1 MVSHVVD
8 HCLNGPL
15 LEGRTVVLV
24 THFVKLC
31 AQRLTTCEQVI
42 KLHEGRV
49 TSVGPPSD
57 ALAPGG
63 SGMARSPSNSS
74 LRSNSSRRSGQH
86 GNGKMH
92 DAHVK
97 HGSGAHE
104 DRGDSSGDGTS
115 ISWTV
120 YKRYARAMGGLKFWV
135 PYAIVNIVAHVF
147 MIGQVRPRRLVPPP
161 RRRGR
166 VLTCFLARS
175 QGYFVGR
182 WVNAPDANSHAA
194 RYFGL
199 YAGIQLVASATLTIQ
214 YLYLIVGGIRASRL
228 LHARLATRIFAA
240 PFRWWDRTPSSN
252 AINRF
257 SKDTEVLDT
266 ESIENLQPVLDYAP
280 QVLFV
285 AIVISVVLPVFLVP
299 AAGITV
305 IFFFLGRLYIRFV
318 SPALPL
324 FFSSLTLLAHASAVQ
339 ERARSSQGGLG
350 RSLAAL
356 LDPRRLDL
364 GRDDDPGV
372 RARGALCG
380 DVQGADRQLQQG
392 ASPPD
397 FGYPHLS
404 GSHADAASRLQM
416 QLYEEGL
423 DRWLE
428 ERSDMVGA
436 TVSFIVGILCLSSGL
451 SSGVS
456 GFLISSGLEF
466 TSRILYVVRAINKN
480 ELSLNSVQ
488 RIIQYSTE
496 VEVEEPHHDRKDPPA
511 HWPDSGRIEVRAL
524 PLPLSPCATY
534 LLCATTS

>member
-74 LRSNSSRRSGQH
+74 LRSNSSRRSGQQ

-120 YKRYARAMGGLKFWV
+120 YKRYARAMGGLKFWL
-135 PYAIVNIVAHVF
+135 PYAVVNIVAHVF
-147 MIGQVRPRRLVPPP
+147 MIGQVRPRRLVSSSPC
-161 RRRGR
+161 RRGESR
-166 VLTCFLARS
+166 ADFLARS

-199 YAGIQLVASATLTIQ
+199 YAGIQLIASATLTIQ

-299 AAGITV
+299 AAGIAMT
-305 IFFFLGRLYIRFV
+305 FFFLGRLYIRYV

-324 FFSSLTLLAHASAVQ
+324 SFSSPDFSLTPRPCRNALAARKEVSAARSPLFSTLGDSTSGVTTIRAFGREEHFAATYKAQTDSYNKVRLITTSVTLSRQALALTPPCTCRCNSTRRASTDGSRSAATWSARPSRSSSASSACRPASA
-339 ERARSSQGGLG
+339 RA
-350 RSLAAL
+350 
-356 LDPRRLDL
+356 
-364 GRDDDPGV
+364 
-372 RARGALCG
+372 
-380 DVQGADRQLQQG
+380 
-392 ASPPD
+392 
-397 FGYPHLS
+397 
-404 GSHADAASRLQM
+404 
-416 QLYEEGL
+416 
-423 DRWLE
+423 
-428 ERSDMVGA
+428 
-436 TVSFIVGILCLSSGL
+436 
-451 SSGVS
+451 
-456 GFLISSGLEF
+456 
-466 TSRILYVVRAINKN
+466 
-480 ELSLNSVQ
+480 
-488 RIIQYSTE
+488 
-496 VEVEEPHHDRKDPPA
+496 
-511 HWPDSGRIEVRAL
+511 
-524 PLPLSPCATY
+524 
-534 LLCATTS
+534 

>member
-92 DAHVK
+92 DVHVK

-120 YKRYARAMGGLKFWV
+120 YKRYARAMGGLKFWL
-135 PYAIVNIVAHVF
+135 PYAVVNIVAHVF
-147 MIGQVRPRRLVPPP
+147 MIGQVHPRRLVPSSP

-166 VLTCFLARS
+166 VLTGFLARS

-285 AIVISVVLPVFLVP
+285 ATVISVVLPVFLVP
-299 AAGITV
+299 AAGIGA
-305 IFFFLGRLYIRFV
+305 IFFFLGRLYIRCV
-318 SPALPL
+318 PPALSLSLSLQPHTPRSRLGRAGTRSRLARRSRPL
-324 FFSSLTLLAHASAVQ
+324 A
-339 ERARSSQGGLG
+339 RRSS
-350 RSLAAL
+350 RPSATR
-356 LDPRRLDL
+356 PR
-364 GRDDDPGV
+364 
-372 RARGALCG
+372 A
-380 DVQGADRQLQQG
+380 
-392 ASPPD
+392 
-397 FGYPHLS
+397 
-404 GSHADAASRLQM
+404 
-416 QLYEEGL
+416 
-423 DRWLE
+423 
-428 ERSDMVGA
+428 
-436 TVSFIVGILCLSSGL
+436 
-451 SSGVS
+451 
-456 GFLISSGLEF
+456 
-466 TSRILYVVRAINKN
+466 
-480 ELSLNSVQ
+480 
-488 RIIQYSTE
+488 
-496 VEVEEPHHDRKDPPA
+496 
-511 HWPDSGRIEVRAL
+511 
-524 PLPLSPCATY
+524 
-534 LLCATTS
+534 